1 MTGLTDVR
9 ASDHVETGAARP
21 PLHLAAIVLL
31 CAGLS
36 VWATQAR
43 AQQTEGCR
51 YVASSPIH
59 AEGFNGPDTFGVKLS
74 LRSTRWSWAPA
85 HAGAVAACPTCD
97 PDKLGKGM
105 LRLGLAP
112 FYPPSDEYQ
121 LRRET
126 GQQSASPV
134 EFALHPRIIGVG
146 LWSITNF
153 TPRGVVADTDITPVT
168 LFDMP
173 ALARAVTIQSTGS
186 PVHALAVAV
195 QDGCFS
201 MFGIF
206 FRGDNGPVSID
217 DFQQIDDAL
226 KLENYKPRFT
236 LEQLTPRPPPRS
248 WIDFPLGDARKKWED
263 DRRQQQK
270 E

>member
-1 MTGLTDVR
+1 MTGLLDVR
-9 ASDHVETGAARP
+9 ARVQVNPGAARP
-21 PLHLAAIVLL
+21 PLHLAAVVWL
-31 CAGLS
+31 CAWLS
-36 VWATQAR
+36 GAPTQAL
-43 AQQTEGCR
+43 AQQTDGCR
-51 YVASSPIH
+51 YITSSPIH

-74 LRSTRWSWAPA
+74 VRSARWSWAPA

-97 PDKLGKGM
+97 PDKLAKGM

-126 GQQSASPV
+126 EQQAATPV
-134 EFALHPRIIGVG
+134 EFALHPRTIGVG

-153 TPRGVVADTDITPVT
+153 TPRGVTPDTDITPVT

-173 ALARAVTIQSTGS
+173 ALARGVTIHSTGN
-186 PVHALAVAV
+186 PIHALAVAM

-206 FRGDNGPVSID
+206 FRGDNGPVSIAD
-217 DFQQIDDAL
+217 IQQVDDAL
-226 KLENYKPRFT
+226 KLENYKPRFS
-236 LEQLTPRPPPRS
+236 LEQLTPRPPPRP
-248 WIDFPLGDARKKWED
+248 WIDFPLGDARKKWD
-263 DRRQQQK
+263 DERRQQQK